1 MKTTGA
7 LVYTDASRAE
17 LVKFSHQV
25 DINEVNSEKCTR
37 PQ

>member
-17 LVKFSHQV
+17 LVKFPCQV
-25 DINEVNSEKCTR
+25 AITEVNSEKCAR
-37 PQ
+37 A